1 MLKKLMPLLL
11 ALCLLSGCGAPTS
24 RPQRTQP
31 EGVAVTFTDD
41 LGRCVSVGEP
51 KRVAALIGSFADIW
65 CLAGGRNTLVAA
77 ANDTWTGFELNL
89 PGDVVNLGGVKT
101 PDLERLLA
109 AQPDLVLASS
119 NTAAQ
124 VELLPVLEGA
134 GLNVAYFKVTN
145 FEEYLRMLEVCTQIT
160 GEKACYEQ
168 YGQALEERIGQAKA
182 RADGSAPR
190 VLYVRA
196 TGSSCKVKNSEDS
209 VLGEMLADLGCVN
222 IADGEHALLEELSLE
237 AIIREDPE
245 HIFLVMQGADPAAAR
260 QTLER
265 TLLSN
270 PAWNSLT
277 AVREGRCHVMD
288 DKLYNLKPNA
298 RWGEAYE
305 KLADI
310 LYPQKTA

>member
-1 MLKKLMPLLL
+1 MMKRLMPLLL
-11 ALCLLSGCGAPTS
+11 VLCLLSGCADKPGHSSVQGEEP
-24 RPQRTQP
+24 
-31 EGVAVTFTDD
+31 GGFTFTDD
-41 LGRCVSVGEP
+41 LGRSVSVGEP

-65 CLAGGRNTLVAA
+65 CLAGGKESLAAA
-77 ANDTWTGFELNL
+77 ANDAWTGFELDL
-89 PGDVVNLGGVKT
+89 PEDVVNLGGVKT

-109 AQPDLVLASS
+109 AKPDLVLASS

-124 VELLPVLEGA
+124 VELLSVLEGA

-145 FEEYLRMLEVCTQIT
+145 FEEYLHMLEVCTQIT
-160 GEKACYEQ
+160 GEQACYEQ
-168 YGQALEERIGQAKA
+168 YGRALEEQIRQTKA
-182 RADGSAPR
+182 RSDGSAPR

-245 HIFLVMQGADPAAAR
+245 YIFLVMQGADPAAAR

-270 PAWNSLT
+270 PAWSSLT
-277 AVREGRCHVMD
+277 AVQEGRCHVMD
-288 DKLYNLKPNA
+288 DRLYNLKPNA

-310 LYPQKTA
+310 LYPQETA